1 MILALVFSECRCVYL
16 RSISTGKNR
25 SNGRDVLEEIEKWK
39 RCLGRNRKCKTS
51 VPLINPSN
59 IK

>member
-25 SNGRDVLEEIEKWK
+25 SNGRDVLEEIEKMEEMSWK
-39 RCLGRNRKCKTS
+39 K
-51 VPLINPSN
+51 
-59 IK
+59 